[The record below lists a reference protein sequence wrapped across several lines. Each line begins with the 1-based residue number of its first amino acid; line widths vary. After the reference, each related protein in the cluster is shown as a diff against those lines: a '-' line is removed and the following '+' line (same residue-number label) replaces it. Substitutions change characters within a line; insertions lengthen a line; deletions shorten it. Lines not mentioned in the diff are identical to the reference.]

1 VAVAPDAP
9 YLAGMITA
17 KLALLASSLAAD
29 PACTPASPCTPLA
42 ESRASAAAALQQAGP
57 GISFLLFA
65 ERNWFDMRTRFVG
78 STRQR
83 QGVSPSWGLGGGVV
97 LDLGRRMALRAAG
110 SASRTT
116 SRLQVQDA
124 LVDGEPF
131 WITRG
136 ELGFEWRFRAGVPG
150 YVLVAADAVN
160 NPEGWA
166 VTVGD
171 TIRAAGYDA
180 GVSPRLGVGAGLDV
194 GDGPRQFRIEAS
206 YRLGR
211 YDFPEAA
218 EHNREPTRVTH
229 DILLTAGVVL
239 RVR

>member
-1 VAVAPDAP
+1 
-9 YLAGMITA
+9 MITA
-17 KLALLASSLAAD
+17 QLALLATSLAAD
-29 PACTPASPCTPLA
+29 PACTAARACAAPA
-42 ESRASAAAALQQAGP
+42 ESRASAAALQQAGP

-65 ERNWFDMRTRFVG
+65 ERNWFDMRTRAVG
-78 STRQR
+78 SSGQR

-97 LDLGRRMALRAAG
+97 LGVGRRQALRAAG

-116 SRLQVQDA
+116 SRLQTPDA
-124 LVDGEPF
+124 LADGESF

-150 YVLVAADAVN
+150 YLLVAADAVI

-166 VTVGD
+166 VSVGD
-171 TIRAAGYDA
+171 KIRAVGYDT
-180 GVSPRLGVGAGLDV
+180 GVSPRLGVGAGLDS
-194 GDGPRQFRIEAS
+194 GAGPRQFRIEAS

-218 EHNREPTRVTH
+218 EHNRETTRVTH